1 MNLMATQKAASA
13 ASQAVMNAAP
23 SLQMRLA
30 RPEDAAYL
38 YSLRINP
45 ALNQHLSAPP
55 PSVNA
60 EAEFLERYM
69 EREAANRE
77 FYFVIKNRLT
87 GADCGAVRIY
97 DLREDSFC
105 WGSWIL
111 DAGKPRLAALESAL
125 FIYDY
130 AFGVLG
136 YQASHFDVR
145 KENTRV
151 ISFHERFGA
160 QRQSANDIDVF
171 FVLRRK
177 NLEEKL
183 RELLALTNYSPI
195 FLGK

>member
-1 MNLMATQKAASA
+1 MSKQIATSA
-13 ASQAVMNAAP
+13 ASETVMHAAP
-23 SLQMRLA
+23 SVEMRLA
-30 RPEDAAYL
+30 RPGDAAYL
-38 YSLRINP
+38 YSLRIDP

-55 PSVNA
+55 PNVEA
-60 EAEFLERYM
+60 QAEFLERYM

-77 FYFVIKNRLT
+77 FYFVMKNRLT
-87 GADCGAVRIY
+87 GADCGVVRIY

-125 FIYDY
+125 FVYDY
-130 AFGVLG
+130 GFGVLG
-136 YQASHFDVR
+136 YEASHFDVR

-183 RELLALTNYSPI
+183 SGLLALTNYSPV